1 MPVNLFQKGETGAGK
16 SSFIN
21 LLLGEDILPCSV
33 LSNTNVICEI
43 GYGEE
48 AFALIHPRDES
59 RSPEQ
64 ILCSEED
71 GMQNFIDEL
80 SKKIQKTESE
90 DSRQNVYKKAEIYL
104 PQDILKVSVIGT
116 IEVIVIMRTALF
128 CKTFECFRICHNH
141 YLVIIVQCHTI

>member
-1 MPVNLFQKGETGAGK
+1 MFQKGETGAGK

-43 GYGEE
+43 RYGEE
-48 AFALIHPRDES
+48 AFALILPRDES
-59 RSPEQ
+59 RSPAK
-64 ILCSEED
+64 ILFSEKD

-104 PQDILKVSVIGT
+104 PQDILKVSVIRT
-116 IEVIVIMRTALF
+116 ILRSLF
-128 CKTFECFRICHNH
+128 S
-141 YLVIIVQCHTI
+141 